1 MPLLA
6 QLAKRSFSLGQLT
19 SSEFL
24 SCTPYPE
31 TVTRTATTT
40 ETFTTTYCVTYPA
53 ACPTSEWMATYTVVE
68 VCTGNP
74 GSWTP
79 PGVPPNFAVTTVT
92 CDVCEHQTQTITAPV
107 VPAAATGTVH
117 IGGNGVTITPAG
129 ATGVVVATGTPGG
142 PGVITAGAPSLKR
155 SLGLLAGVA
164 LAVGQFML

>member
-1 MPLLA
+1 M
-6 QLAKRSFSLGQLT
+6 SLGQLT

-53 ACPTSEWMATYTVVE
+53 ACPTSEWLATYTVVE

-74 GSWTP
+74 ATWVT

-107 VPAAATGTVH
+107 VPAAATGTVTVN
-117 IGGNGVTITPAG
+117 GNGVTITPA
-129 ATGVVVATGTPGG
+129 ATTGVVVATSPPGG
-142 PGVITAGAPSLKR
+142 GVVTAGAPSLKR
-155 SLGLLAGVA
+155 SLGLMAGVA
-164 LAVGQFML
+164 LALGQFML